1 MSHET
6 VNKQF
11 KVDSLSRLEWTCEA
25 SVVVHN
31 RARWKYWN
39 DARSVVFVKDK
50 NVRAYEGGLDIDG
63 DE

>member
-11 KVDSLSRLEWTCEA
+11 KVASLPYFQRGCDV
-25 SVVVHN
+25 SVAHK
-31 RARWKYWN
+31 RDHRKYFN
-39 DARSVVFVKDK
+39 DVRIVVFVKDK
-50 NVRAYEGGLDIDG
+50 NVRAYEGGLDIVG